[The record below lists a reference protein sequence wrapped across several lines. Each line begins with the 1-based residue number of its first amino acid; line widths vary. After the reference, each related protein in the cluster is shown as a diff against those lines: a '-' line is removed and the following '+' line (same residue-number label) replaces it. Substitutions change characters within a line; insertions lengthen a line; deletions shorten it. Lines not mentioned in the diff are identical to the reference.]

1 MARTDEADNGPGG
14 GTVWDPDDPR
24 ADFVD
29 ALGLLVEEAGW
40 LPRMCGRVLGWLLV
54 AGEPQTQ
61 ADIGRR
67 VNASPATM
75 STVTR
80 SLLDKRLIRRV
91 TRAGHHA
98 TYLEVREDAWLLME
112 EDGLRTVRRY
122 RELAERVEHAVPE
135 NGPASTLPIR
145 LMKEFFALTEDRI
158 VEQIR
163 QVEELHRRLLEE
175 SRGGGVA
182 PR

>member
-1 MARTDEADNGPGG
+1 MSVNEDTDR
-14 GTVWDPDDPR
+14 GTGEGAGDPR
-24 ADFVD
+24 AEFVD
-29 ALGLLVEEAGW
+29 AMGLLVEEAGW
-40 LPRMCGRVLGWLLV
+40 LPRMSGRVLAWLLV

-67 VNASPATM
+67 VNASAATM

-91 TRAGHHA
+91 ARQGQHA
-98 TYLEVREDAWLLME
+98 TYLMVREDAWLLME

-122 RELAERVEHAVPE
+122 RELAEGVEHAVPDV
-135 NGPASTLPIR
+135 GPKATLHIQ
-145 LMKEFFALTEDRI
+145 LMKEFFTLTEERI

-163 QVEELHRRLLEE
+163 QVEELHERLLREPPE
-175 SRGGGVA
+175 RTA
-182 PR
+182 P